1 MNETLPPASETEPE
15 TTPGVAA
22 AAAGSKVTKR
32 GVGRLV
38 DSTQADDR
46 RMICL
51 VRERP
56 LLYARSNLPVAS
68 YHSQVKKLWREVA
81 DIMGWTGTYIFYLAT
96 GFIGNR
102 DASKVGRYLLCTDI
116 NSVLLWCY

>member
-1 MNETLPPASETEPE
+1 MEPAKIFVKCEARCEETLD
-15 TTPGVAA
+15 VAGGG
-22 AAAGSKVTKR
+22 AGGPVKR

-46 RMICL
+46 RMIYL

-81 DIMGWTGTYIFYLAT
+81 DLMGWTGKYT
-96 GFIGNR
+96 
-102 DASKVGRYLLCTDI
+102 KLL
-116 NSVLLWCY
+116 SL

>member
-1 MNETLPPASETEPE
+1 MESVKIFVKCEETAAAVYAGDGGE
-15 TTPGVAA
+15 GGAVVAA
-22 AAAGSKVTKR
+22 AGGKR

-46 RMICL
+46 RMIYL

-81 DIMGWTGTYIFYLAT
+81 DIMGWTGNFTIIF
-96 GFIGNR
+96 
-102 DASKVGRYLLCTDI
+102 
-116 NSVLLWCY
+116 